1 MKSLIYLYFEIDEE
15 ARKKQM
21 NSKQFTYGCFSYDGN
36 GNYHYEISCFNA
48 NQPLQPTW
56 SENKKLKAAK
66 GIKRKMTN

>member
-1 MKSLIYLYFEIDEE
+1 MKSSIYLYFEIDEE
-15 ARKKQM
+15 TRKKQM
-21 NSKQFTYGCFSYDGN
+21 NSKQFTYGCFSYNGN
-36 GNYHYEISCFNA
+36 ENYHYEISCFNA